1 MKLRALLSLLALPLL
16 AFAGGQTARA
26 QTNETPYW
34 ASIRVHEAFMRVG
47 PSASYPIDW
56 VYSRA
61 GLPLRVVRI
70 NQGWRLVEDPDG
82 IRGWISA
89 SLLSRTRGAIVVGDG
104 LAAMREEP
112 SGSARLKWNLEP
124 GVVGELGKCSDG
136 WCELDVAGHEGFVE
150 EARLWGTGE
159 P

>member
-1 MKLRALLSLLALPLL
+1 MKFRAILTLLALAL
-16 AFAGGQTARA
+16 AGTASA

-34 ASIRVHEAFMRVG
+34 ASIRVGEAFMRVG

-61 GLPLRVVRI
+61 GLPLRVVRV

-89 SLLSRTRGAIVVGDG
+89 SLLSRTRGAIVVGEG
-104 LAAMREEP
+104 LAAMRAEP
-112 SGSARLKWNLEP
+112 SGSAPLKWNLEP
-124 GVVGELGKCSDG
+124 GVVGELGNCSDG

-150 EARLWGTGE
+150 QARLWGAGE